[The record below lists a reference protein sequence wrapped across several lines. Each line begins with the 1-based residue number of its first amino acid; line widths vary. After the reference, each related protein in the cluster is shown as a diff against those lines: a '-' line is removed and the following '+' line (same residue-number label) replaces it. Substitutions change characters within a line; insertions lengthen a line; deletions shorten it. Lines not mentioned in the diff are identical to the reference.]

1 MGPRSGRSIRARCS
15 TCAAGASANTK
26 RAACSHTGLPPK
38 SSVAWTSRRSGCSS
52 TQSCAVDWRSNEQ
65 PPARSQ
71 RALSAGHPR
80 PQPQSAE
87 FQAHRVGEVQSRR
100 QQSAVRGPYSA
111 VRATRRRHN
120 QRRRLSDAPG
130 LRLRDLQGIR
140 LVDDG
145 SGQRQADRRCR
156 GNVRGVSDHAGGGGE
171 RARQA
176 RGFLW
181 CARVSEPDQMR
192 EPRRAR
198 HACGAA
204 GQRRAGDDR
213 IGEGFLMLDTA
224 RIRPDF
230 PLLARQENGQR
241 LVYLDNA
248 ATSQKP
254 RKVIEAIVHYY
265 TFHNANVHRGAYAL
279 AVEATDAYEAA
290 RTAVARF
297 VNAWAR
303 EGVVFTRGTTE
314 SINLVAASWGRT
326 NVRRG
331 DTVVVTAM
339 DHHSNIVPWQ
349 ILCQEKGATLRMVE
363 ITGDGRIDLA
373 DFGRALEAKPKL
385 VAFPYV
391 SNSLG
396 TVNPAAQLIKLA
408 HSAGAVTVVD
418 GAQSSPHLQ
427 VDVQELDCDF
437 YALSGHKML
446 APMGSG
452 ALIAKPALLEAMPPY
467 HGGGEMIE
475 RVWDDRSSWNKIPH
489 KFEGGTPNVEAAVGL
504 GAAIAYLEQLG
515 MDRVAEHES
524 ALARVAVDRLSQIEG
539 VTVYGPP
546 DHRAGVVPFTY
557 GDIHPHDLATILDK
571 DGVCIRAGHHCTQPL
586 MRRLGVAATARASFY
601 IYNDVDDIDAL
612 VAAVRKAG
620 ELFGVPA

>member
-1 MGPRSGRSIRARCS
+1 
-15 TCAAGASANTK
+15 
-26 RAACSHTGLPPK
+26 
-38 SSVAWTSRRSGCSS
+38 
-52 TQSCAVDWRSNEQ
+52 
-65 PPARSQ
+65 
-71 RALSAGHPR
+71 
-80 PQPQSAE
+80 
-87 FQAHRVGEVQSRR
+87 
-100 QQSAVRGPYSA
+100 
-111 VRATRRRHN
+111 
-120 QRRRLSDAPG
+120 
-130 LRLRDLQGIR
+130 
-140 LVDDG
+140 
-145 SGQRQADRRCR
+145 
-156 GNVRGVSDHAGGGGE
+156 
-171 RARQA
+171 
-176 RGFLW
+176 
-181 CARVSEPDQMR
+181 
-192 EPRRAR
+192 
-198 HACGAA
+198 
-204 GQRRAGDDR
+204 
-213 IGEGFLMLDTA
+213 MLDTA
-224 RIRPDF
+224 KIRADF
-230 PLLARQENGQR
+230 PILERQENGRR

-254 RKVIEAIVHYY
+254 RKVIDALVHYY
-265 TFHNANVHRGAYAL
+265 HFHNANVHRGAYAL

-314 SINLVAASWGRT
+314 SINLVAGSWGRA
-326 NVRRG
+326 NVGPG

-363 ITGDGRIDLA
+363 ITKDGRIDLI
-373 DFGRALEAKPKL
+373 DYGRALETKPKL

-396 TVNPAAQLIKLA
+396 TVNPAAQLSKLA
-408 HSAGAVTVVD
+408 HAAGAVTVVD
-418 GAQSSPHLQ
+418 GAQSSPHLR
-427 VDVQELDCDF
+427 VDVQALECDF

-452 ALIAKPALLEAMPPY
+452 ALIARPALLEEMPPY

-475 RVWDDRSSWNKIPH
+475 RVWDDRSSWNRIPH

-504 GAAIAYLEQLG
+504 AAAIAYLETLG
-515 MDRVAEHES
+515 MANVAAHEQQ
-524 ALARVAVDRLSQIEG
+524 LAQTAIERLSEIEG
-539 VTVYGPP
+539 VNVYGPR

-557 GDIHPHDLATILDK
+557 GDVHPHDLATILDR

-612 VAAVRKAG
+612 VTAVRKAG

>member
-1 MGPRSGRSIRARCS
+1 MDSPPRSSAGWKSRRCGRSS
-15 TCAAGASANTK
+15 TVSCG
-26 RAACSHTGLPPK
+26 
-38 SSVAWTSRRSGCSS
+38 VAWRSHERSR
-52 TQSCAVDWRSNEQ
+52 
-65 PPARSQ
+65 
-71 RALSAGHPR
+71 RALSTSHSR
-80 PQPQSAE
+80 SQPQSAE
-87 FQAHRVGEVQSRR
+87 LQAAGHGEPPGRG
-100 QQSAVRGPYSA
+100 QQPAVRRPHSA
-111 VRATRRRHN
+111 VRAARRRYD
-120 QRRRLSDAPG
+120 QRHRISNAAG
-130 LRLRDLQGIR
+130 LRLRNLQGFR
-140 LVDDG
+140 VAD
-145 SGQRQADRRCR
+145 DRRGQGQTREGR
-156 GNVRGVSDHAGGGGE
+156 GDDVCSVPRNARRRCTRTGQAGGFFR
-171 RARQA
+171 RA
-176 RGFLW
+176 GIP
-181 CARVSEPDQMR
+181 EPDQVCEPR
-192 EPRRAR
+192 VARAARGAAEPRRAR
-198 HACGAA
+198 DHRVGH
-204 GQRRAGDDR
+204 RL
-213 IGEGFLMLDTA
+213 LMLDTS

-230 PLLARQENGQR
+230 PILAQQENGHR

-254 RKVIEAIVHYY
+254 RKVIDAIVHYY

-279 AVEATDAYEAA
+279 AVAATDAYEAA

-314 SINLVAASWGRT
+314 SINLVAGSWGRA

-363 ITGDGRIDLA
+363 ITEDGRIDLS
-373 DFGRALEAKPKL
+373 DFGRALESKPKI

-396 TVNPAAQLIKLA
+396 TVNPAAQLSKLA
-408 HSAGAVTVVD
+408 HAAGAVTVVD
-418 GAQSSPHLQ
+418 GAQSSPHLR
-427 VDVQELDCDF
+427 VDVQAIDCDF

-452 ALIAKPALLEAMPPY
+452 ALIAKPALLEEMPPY

-475 RVWDDRSSWNKIPH
+475 RVWDDHSTWNKIPH
-489 KFEGGTPNVEAAVGL
+489 KFEAGTPNVEGAVGL
-504 GAAIAYLEQLG
+504 AAAIGYLERLG
-515 MDRVAEHES
+515 MERIAEHEQT
-524 ALARVAVDRLSQIEG
+524 LAAVAIERLNDIEG
-539 VTVYGPP
+539 VTVYGPK

-557 GDIHPHDLATILDK
+557 GDIHPHDLATILDR

-601 IYNDVDDIDAL
+601 IYNDVDDVDAL
-612 VAAVRKAG
+612 VAAMRKAG
-620 ELFGVPA
+620 ELFGVVPA